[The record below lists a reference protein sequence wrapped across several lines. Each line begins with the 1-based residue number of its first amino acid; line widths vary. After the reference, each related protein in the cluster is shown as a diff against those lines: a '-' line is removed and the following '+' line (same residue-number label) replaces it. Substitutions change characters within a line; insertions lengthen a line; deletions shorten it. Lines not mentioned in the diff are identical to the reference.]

1 MVQALEMNIETSLN
15 IQNWYWYND
24 MFDNTTPEHVASEN
38 MEDRLYISSGSGM
51 RWYSPGEL
59 END

>member
-1 MVQALEMNIETSLN
+1 
-15 IQNWYWYND
+15 